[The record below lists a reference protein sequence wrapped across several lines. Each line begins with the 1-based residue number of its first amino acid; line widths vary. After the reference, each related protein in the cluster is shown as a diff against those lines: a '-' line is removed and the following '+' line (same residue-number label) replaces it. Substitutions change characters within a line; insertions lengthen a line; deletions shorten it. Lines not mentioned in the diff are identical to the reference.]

1 MFKFLVLLF
10 LCLLFFQPDKGIAGA
25 KEGLLLWYNAILP
38 AQLPFVIGVRLF
50 MKSLSF
56 DKISPILFNFA
67 SGLIAGYPVGSMTT
81 AQLYRQGCITKEN
94 ITALAAFSNMAGPLF
109 VLGTIGT
116 VLFQN
121 RCYGYI
127 LLANH
132 WLTAAILFCSVMFRE
147 RKIGVR
153 SVKGDS
159 VSKKQTLSRKYN
171 ESESVKKQAFG
182 NLIGD
187 AVGEASLLMLKIAGF
202 IVLFSVLK
210 QWSGGAIGALLE
222 LSGGVR
228 WMIGQD
234 IGVRWKLVGCSF
246 LINFSGGCVILQS
259 LGTMEECPISALG
272 FVGWKVVQG
281 ILAAGIMLVICQ
293 FLFL

>member
-1 MFKFLVLLF
+1 M
-10 LCLLFFQPDKGIAGA
+10 
-25 KEGLLLWYNAILP
+25 
-38 AQLPFVIGVRLF
+38 
-50 MKSLSF
+50 
-56 DKISPILFNFA
+56 
-67 SGLIAGYPVGSMTT
+67 
-81 AQLYRQGCITKEN
+81 
-94 ITALAAFSNMAGPLF
+94 
-109 VLGTIGT
+109 
-116 VLFQN
+116 
-121 RCYGYI
+121 
-127 LLANH
+127 
-132 WLTAAILFCSVMFRE
+132 
-147 RKIGVR
+147 
-153 SVKGDS
+153 
-159 VSKKQTLSRKYN
+159 
-171 ESESVKKQAFG
+171 
-182 NLIGD
+182 
-187 AVGEASLLMLKIAGF
+187 LMLKIAGF

-234 IGVRWKLVGCSF
+234 IGVQWKLVGCSF